1 MVAKYPNVGDGNMTA
16 RNFFLFGASV
26 YFSLSEPTEPG
37 QLLFVMPV
45 TRPPAEGNASGMQ
58 Q

>member
-16 RNFFLFGASV
+16 RNFFLIGTSV
-26 YFSLSEPTEPG
+26 YFSLSESTQPG
-37 QLLFVMPV
+37 QLLFSMPAI
-45 TRPPAEGNASGMQ
+45 PPHGEGNRSGMQ

>member
-16 RNFFLFGASV
+16 RNFFLIGTSV
-26 YFSLSEPTEPG
+26 YFSLSESTEPG
-37 QLLFVMPV
+37 QLLFAMPV
-45 TRPPAEGNASGMQ
+45 RRPPAEGNPLGMQ